1 MTPSVDLTT
10 LTPEERREL
19 LRVLETRHRREKE
32 NRLAGYKPYPK
43 QEEFHTAG
51 ADHRERLF
59 AAGNQLGKTLSGA
72 FEMAMH
78 ATGVYP
84 DWWKGRKFPYAIRA
98 MAGSES
104 AELTKKGVQR
114 LLLGSPEERDQ
125 WGTGAIP
132 KVALRNTALRTGV
145 PDAVASIVVRHR
157 CGDDSVIQLQSYDQ
171 GRTKWQADTLD
182 YVWFDEEPPLDL
194 YTEGLTRTNATQG
207 IVALTFTP
215 LLGMSQVVRRFM
227 QERPAGTHVT
237 QMTIADALH
246 YTQEQRDAIIAAYPE
261 HEREARANGVPMMGE
276 GAVFPVTESGIKV
289 QGFAI
294 PKHWPKIIGLDFGW
308 DHPTAA
314 VWLAWDRDTDTVYV
328 YDVYIKRKSSVPEN
342 AMVIRAKGDWFPVA
356 WPHDG
361 LQHDKGSGET
371 LAAQYKTAG
380 LNMLKDRAT
389 FDDGGSG
396 VEAGVAEMLDR
407 MQTGRFK
414 VFSHL
419 THWFDEFRQYHR
431 KDGKLV
437 KEFDDAISATRY
449 ALMMKRF
456 AKTQDEATAV
466 AAQKLQRHIV
476 APSFGVLDPDIGY

>member
-1 MTPSVDLTT
+1 MSIDLSN
-10 LTPEERREL
+10 LTPEEKREL
-19 LRVLETRHRREKE
+19 LAVLQAKHQKERE
-32 NRLAGYKPYPK
+32 NRLALYKPYPK
-43 QEEFHTAG
+43 QIEFHAAG

-59 AAGNQLGKTLSGA
+59 SAGNQLGKTVSGA
-72 FEMAMH
+72 AELAMH

-84 DWWKGRKFPYAIRA
+84 KDWPGRRYPYAIRS

-104 AELTKKGVQR
+104 AELTKKGIQR
-114 LLLGSPEERDQ
+114 LLLGSPEEREQ
-125 WGTGAIP
+125 WGTGYLPKAAIRSTS
-132 KVALRNTALRTGV
+132 LRPGV
-145 PDAVASIVVRHR
+145 PDAVASIVVRHS
-157 CGDDSVIQLQSYDQ
+157 CGEDSVIQLQSYDQ

-215 LLGMSQVVRRFM
+215 LLGMSAVVRRFM
-227 QERPAGTHVT
+227 QERPAGTHIT

-246 YTQEQRDAIIAAYPE
+246 YTPEQRESIIAAYPE
-261 HEREARANGVPMMGE
+261 HEREARANGVPMLGE

-289 QGFAI
+289 NAFAI
-294 PKHWPKIIGLDFGW
+294 PAHWPKIIGIDFGW

-314 VWLAWDRDTDTVYV
+314 VWMAWDRDTDTLYV
-328 YDVYIKRKSSVPEN
+328 YDVYVQKKKSVPEN
-342 AMVIRAKGDWFPVA
+342 AMVIRAKGDWYPVA

-361 LQHDKGSGET
+361 LQHDKGSGEQ
-371 LAAQYKTAG
+371 LMQQYKDQG

-389 FDDGGSG
+389 FENGSNG
-396 VEAGVAEMLDR
+396 VEAGIAEMLDR

-419 THWFDEFRQYHR
+419 NVWFDEFRQYHR
-431 KDGKLV
+431 KDGRLV

-449 ALMMKRF
+449 AIMMKRF
-456 AKTQDEATAV
+456 ARTKDEATAV
-466 AAQKLQRHIV
+466 KAQKMQRHIH
-476 APSFGVLDPDIGY
+476 APSFGVLDTEVGY